1 MRGAGEFS
9 DDRWVETATHAVV
22 VRSPHAH
29 ARIAPI
35 RVSAAL
41 ARSGVLAIFTGRDI
55 AEHLRPLP
63 CLVAMTSRDGRPR
76 AEADRAILATDRV
89 RHVGDGVA
97 FVVAETLA
105 QALDAA
111 EAVQVIYEPLP
122 ATTRPGDISTVPIW
136 PEAPD
141 NLCFDWGTG
150 DAAAC
155 DRLFA
160 AATHVT
166 RLRLEI
172 PRIVI
177 HPMEPRTAVG
187 QYDPGCSR
195 YTLVSP
201 TQGVHLVR
209 RILAAS
215 FGIAED
221 RFRVISPDVG
231 GGFGS
236 KIFAYPEHALVL
248 WAARALGRPV
258 RWCASRSESFL
269 SDTQGRGRV
278 TEAALALDADGR
290 FLALRVNDTADL
302 GAYLSQYGPYTAAGC
317 GAPVQAGAYRIA
329 AMDLRVRACFTNTT
343 PIDSYRGT
351 GRPEATYVLER
362 LIDQAAFEL
371 GIDRAA
377 LRERNMRPA
386 SDTPVVLS
394 TGQAVDGGRFLD
406 NQRICL
412 QAAEYA
418 GFSDRRR
425 ESEAR
430 RKLRGF
436 GFGNYIESNGSFG
449 VAERIDHGSL
459 PTESAAI
466 RFGADGRVV
475 IYVGTQSSG
484 QEHASPLINLLSQTF
499 GTDPAKIVVQQ
510 GDTEAVRF
518 GGGTGGSKS
527 TLTNVAAV
535 GKAIKQIQA
544 QAIALIA
551 ERHGVPLDAVEF
563 HGGLFHVRNTNL
575 VASLSELA
583 ACTPGRLDVEVI
595 AHLESGS
602 YCNGCHAC
610 EIEIDP
616 ETGEVAIL
624 SYIAVN
630 DFGRILN
637 VANVEG
643 QVQGGIA
650 QGIGQ
655 ALLERAVY
663 DPTSGQLLSGSQLD
677 YTLPRAEHVPAAMVF
692 KDNGLVC
699 ATNALGIKACG
710 ESGANGAIAPVINA
724 VVHAL
729 RAYPGAED
737 LQIPAT
743 PQAVWTVLNRRHV
756 S

>member
-1 MRGAGEFS
+1 VIEAADRYVRGAGEFS

-29 ARIAPI
+29 ARIASI
-35 RVSAAL
+35 AVSAAL

-55 AEHLRPLP
+55 VEHLRPLP
-63 CLVAMTSRDGRPR
+63 CLVGLTSRDGRPR

-97 FVVAETLA
+97 FVVAETLS

-122 ATTRPGDISTVPIW
+122 ATTRPGDVSTVPIW
-136 PEAPD
+136 SEAPD

-160 AATHVT
+160 TATHVT
-166 RLRLEI
+166 RLRFEI
-172 PRIVI
+172 PRIVV

-187 QYDPGCSR
+187 QYDPACSR

-209 RILAAS
+209 RVIAAS

-236 KIFAYPEHALVL
+236 RIFAYPEHALVL

-258 RWCASRSESFL
+258 SWCANRSESFL

-290 FLALRVNDTADL
+290 FLALRVKDTADL

-317 GAPVQAGAYRIA
+317 GAPVQAGAYRIS
-329 AMDLRVRACFTNTT
+329 AMDLRVRGYFTNTT

-377 LRERNMRPA
+377 LRERNMRAA

-412 QAAEYA
+412 QVAEYG
-418 GFSDRRR
+418 GFSDRRGQ
-425 ESEAR
+425 SEAR
-430 RKLRGF
+430 
-436 GFGNYIESNGSFG
+436 GSC
-449 VAERIDHGSL
+449 
-459 PTESAAI
+459 
-466 RFGADGRVV
+466 
-475 IYVGTQSSG
+475 
-484 QEHASPLINLLSQTF
+484 
-499 GTDPAKIVVQQ
+499 
-510 GDTEAVRF
+510 
-518 GGGTGGSKS
+518 
-527 TLTNVAAV
+527 
-535 GKAIKQIQA
+535 
-544 QAIALIA
+544 
-551 ERHGVPLDAVEF
+551 
-563 HGGLFHVRNTNL
+563 
-575 VASLSELA
+575 VASVLA
-583 ACTPGRLDVEVI
+583 I
-595 AHLESGS
+595 
-602 YCNGCHAC
+602 
-610 EIEIDP
+610 
-616 ETGEVAIL
+616 
-624 SYIAVN
+624 
-630 DFGRILN
+630 
-637 VANVEG
+637 
-643 QVQGGIA
+643 
-650 QGIGQ
+650 
-655 ALLERAVY
+655 
-663 DPTSGQLLSGSQLD
+663 
-677 YTLPRAEHVPAAMVF
+677 TLRRTAA
-692 KDNGLVC
+692 
-699 ATNALGIKACG
+699 
-710 ESGANGAIAPVINA
+710 
-724 VVHAL
+724 
-729 RAYPGAED
+729 
-737 LQIPAT
+737 
-743 PQAVWTVLNRRHV
+743 
-756 S
+756 